1 MIFLFVFYQASQGCS
16 ESFEEK
22 GCSTRAQLLA
32 LTVLFFFLNLVIF
45 LFFHNFSFPLL
56 FFLYLNTRAVCEDFL
71 FIFLHHYMHLNYV
84 FEIRGSCCL

>member
-32 LTVLFFFLNLVIF
+32 LTVLFF
-45 LFFHNFSFPLL
+45 S
-56 FFLYLNTRAVCEDFL
+56 
-71 FIFLHHYMHLNYV
+71 
-84 FEIRGSCCL
+84 